1 MSERLVDGAQYLD
14 CAVEGIFCIITKA
27 FLCCNPLK
35 FPYCFFV
42 FVIRPETKAEKEGNH
57 NANAIEKRL
66 PRAASTNIPSPKHR
80 PLVPDFGTDEVFLA
94 IGANVFLD
102 VDSEVGV
109 DASVG
114 TDGDGEVLG
123 MGTCVAVGA
132 LDVDVD
138 GGPDAV
144 VVSDV
149 GEQVM

>member
-1 MSERLVDGAQYLD
+1 M
-14 CAVEGIFCIITKA
+14 
-27 FLCCNPLK
+27 
-35 FPYCFFV
+35 
-42 FVIRPETKAEKEGNH
+42 
-57 NANAIEKRL
+57 
-66 PRAASTNIPSPKHR
+66 
-80 PLVPDFGTDEVFLA
+80 VPDFGTDEVFLA